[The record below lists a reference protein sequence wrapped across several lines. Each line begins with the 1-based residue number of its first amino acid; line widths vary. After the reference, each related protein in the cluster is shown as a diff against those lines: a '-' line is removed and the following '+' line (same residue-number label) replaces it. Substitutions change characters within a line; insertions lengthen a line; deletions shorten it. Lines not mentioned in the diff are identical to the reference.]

1 MQGGTYMKKRII
13 TISREFGSG
22 GHTLGELVAKKL
34 GIKFYDQELI
44 EKAVEETGFSH
55 EFIQEAGEYASSTS
69 KLLFNMSLSSAYS
82 SVGLPS
88 NYDKIYVA
96 QNNIIRELAEQEP
109 CVIVGRCADY
119 ILRDRKDCLNVFV
132 HADLE
137 YRKKHVLENYG
148 EQPKLSIEKRL
159 EEKDKKRQLYYKHY
173 TGKTWGDSRNY
184 HLSVDTGTVG
194 IERAAEWIAAL
205 YLAED

>member
-1 MQGGTYMKKRII
+1 MKKRVI

-22 GHTLGELVAKKL
+22 GRSIGKLVAEKL
-34 GIKFYDQELI
+34 GIAFYDQKLI

-69 KLLFNMSLSSAYS
+69 KLLFNMSLASSYPS
-82 SVGLPS
+82 IGVPS

-96 QNNIIRELAEQEP
+96 QNNIIRSLAEEAP

-119 ILRDRKDCLNVFV
+119 ILRDRTDCLNVFV
-132 HADLE
+132 HADKE
-137 YRKKHVLENYG
+137 FRKKHVLENYG
-148 EQPKLSIEKRL
+148 ELKEQSVEKRL

-173 TGKTWGDSRNY
+173 TGKTWGEAQNY
-184 HLSVDTGTVG
+184 HISVDVGVVG
-194 IERAAEWIAAL
+194 IERAADWIVEL
-205 YLAED
+205 FNAEE

>member
-1 MQGGTYMKKRII
+1 MKKRII

-22 GHTLGELVAKKL
+22 GRTVGALVAKML

-44 EKAVEETGFSH
+44 EKAVEKTGFSH

-69 KLLFNMSLSSAYS
+69 KLLFNMTLSSAYS

-96 QNNIIRELAEQEP
+96 QNNIIRELADSEP

-119 ILRDRKDCLNVFV
+119 ILREREDCLNVFV

-137 YRKKHVLENYG
+137 FRKKHVLENYG
-148 EQPKLSIEKRL
+148 DDPKRPIEKRL
-159 EEKDKKRQLYYKHY
+159 AEKDKKRHLYYKHY

-184 HLSVDTGTVG
+184 HLSLNTAVVG
-194 IERAAEWIAAL
+194 VERAAEWIVEL
-205 YLAED
+205 YNKED

>member
-1 MQGGTYMKKRII
+1 MKKRVI

-22 GHTLGELVAKKL
+22 GRSIGKLVAEKL
-34 GIKFYDQELI
+34 GIAFYDQKLI

-69 KLLFNMSLSSAYS
+69 KLLFNMSLASSYPS
-82 SVGLPS
+82 IGVPS

-96 QNNIIRELAEQEP
+96 QNNIIRSLAEEAP

-119 ILRDRKDCLNVFV
+119 ILRDRADCLNVFV
-132 HADLE
+132 HADKE
-137 YRKKHVLENYG
+137 FRKKHVLENYG
-148 EQPKLSIEKRL
+148 ELKEKSIEKRL

-173 TGKTWGDSRNY
+173 TGKTWGEAQNY
-184 HLSVDTGTVG
+184 HISVDVGVVG
-194 IERAAEWIAAL
+194 IERAANWIVEL
-205 YLAED
+205 FNAEE